1 MQVITIDDQDFSALV
16 SALRDAKRVGHYW
29 RKGQLQVV
37 CATRQFVLV
46 SSDGAPNKIAIR
58 PARNLSEAETLA
70 MQLLMQEEQQGNEI
84 KVNDEYRDSE

>member
-16 SALRDAKRVGHYW
+16 SALREAKRVGKFWH
-29 RKGQLQVV
+29 KGKLQVV

-46 SSDGAPNKIAIR
+46 SSDTAPDKIAIR

-70 MQLLMQEEQQGNEI
+70 MELLMKEEQQGNQVQLI
-84 KVNDEYRDSE
+84 DEDLLS